1 MSFLGLGKYLPAIGT
16 AVGSVWGPSGAAI
29 GGSLGNALGGSGGGS
44 SGGGSTSQGILS
56 GINQAATGGSNYNNS
71 SVSNQ
76 GSTTLGTGVWGA
88 QSPYLQDLFARAQG
102 MSQGGGYMPNYGQAQ
117 GALNASQ
124 AGLMGMAGDQSVDPL
139 MGAYANQLGRQ
150 FNQQI
155 LPGLRGNAQQAGGLG
170 SSRAGIA
177 QGLAGAQFGQQLQ
190 DFGAQLYGGQ
200 QDRRLQA
207 QMGLQGLAGQQ
218 ASLQGMQQA
227 APWYAMNQYRSL
239 LGASVQNNLG
249 GTSFGN
255 TTSAG
260 RGWSDQGLLGAG
272 GGGGGNAAD
281 LLGQLGKT
289 GGSWLSGLFGGG
301 GGNMGGSYA
310 NVDNPYGNGNY

>member
-1 MSFLGLGKYLPAIGT
+1 MSFLGSILKPIGSI
-16 AVGSVWGPSGAAI
+16 AGGLIGGAPGAAI
-29 GGSLGNALGGSGGGS
+29 GSALGGALGGS
-44 SGGGSTSQGILS
+44 SGNNSQSVMS

-76 GSTTLGTGVWGA
+76 GSTTYGTGVWGA
-88 QSPYLQDLFARAQG
+88 QSPYLQDLFSRAQG

-117 GALNASQ
+117 GALDASQ
-124 AGLMGMAGDQSVDPL
+124 QGLMQMAGDQSMDPR

-155 LPGLRGNAQQAGGLG
+155 LPGLRGNDQMAGGLG
-170 SSRAGIA
+170 SSRAGIG
-177 QGLAGAQFGQQLQ
+177 QGLAAAQFGQQLQ

-239 LGASVQNNLG
+239 LGAPVQNNLG

-281 LLGQLGKT
+281 LLGQLGKA
-289 GGSWLSGLFGGG
+289 GSGWLGNLFGGG
-301 GGNMGGSYA
+301 GGGSSFGSA
-310 NVDNPYGNGNY
+310 NNPNYYDVGNYS